1 MGKKCSLCGKLAHII
16 ENKIYYCAPCELK
29 RKGIKV
35 NERNNKNIRESWYRK
50 NDNIIEYPRRKNKRR
65 LRA

>member
-1 MGKKCSLCGKLAHII
+1 MAEKCSLCSKLAHII
-16 ENKIYYCAPCELK
+16 ENKIYYCAPCQLV

-35 NERNNKNIRESWYRK
+35 NERDNKDIRKPWYRK
-50 NDNIIEYPRRKNKRR
+50 NDNIIEYPRGKNKRR

>member
-1 MGKKCSLCGKLAHII
+1 MAEKCFVCGRLAHTI

-35 NERNNKNIRESWYRK
+35 NEQNNKDIRKSWYGK
-50 NDNIIEYPRRKNKRR
+50 NDNIIEYPRRKNCRG
-65 LRA
+65 L